1 MTLTFMSWKYF
12 RGVVG
17 EQSEKSARAGR
28 AMAKKANDRLW
39 VSVTDQMLAETLDRQ
54 GKADEARAV
63 REEADRLLMGLPAAL
78 KRTEYL

>member
-17 EQSEKSARAGR
+17 EQAEKSARAGR

-39 VSVTDQMLAETLDRQ
+39 VSVTDEMLAETLERQ
-54 GKADEARAV
+54 GKS
-63 REEADRLLMGLPAAL
+63 EEAMAVGDEGQRVVMGLPGSL
-78 KRTEYL
+78 KKAV

>member
-17 EQSEKSARAGR
+17 EQAEKSARAGR

-39 VSVTDQMLAETLDRQ
+39 VSVTDEMLAETLERQ
-54 GKADEARAV
+54 GKSEEAMAV
-63 REEADRLLMGLPAAL
+63 RDEGQRVVMGLPGSL
-78 KRTEYL
+78 KKAV